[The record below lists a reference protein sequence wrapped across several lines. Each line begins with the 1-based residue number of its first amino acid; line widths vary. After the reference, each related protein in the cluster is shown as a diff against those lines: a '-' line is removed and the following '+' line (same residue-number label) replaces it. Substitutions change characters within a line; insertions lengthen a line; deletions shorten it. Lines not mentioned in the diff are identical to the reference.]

1 MCYEIFP
8 DRFARGIDEQDWVDP
23 EGDWAIECDWDT
35 PIAADW
41 KRAVRQLYRGDLVGV
56 RQRLDQLEQLGVNL
70 IYLTPVFPARSCHR
84 YDASTFDTVD
94 PGARRRRRPRRRW
107 STPPTVAAS
116 G

>member
-35 PIAADW
+35 PIATDW

-56 RQRLDQLEQLGVNL
+56 RQRLDHLEQLGVNL
-70 IYLTPVFPARSCHR
+70 IYLTPVFPAVVPSLRR
-84 YDASTFDTVD
+84 LDVRRVD
-94 PGARRRRRPRRRW
+94 PVLGGDAASRRS
-107 STPPTVAAS
+107 STPPTVVAS
-116 G
+116 A

>member
-56 RQRLDQLEQLGVNL
+56 RQRLDHLEQLGVNL
-70 IYLTPVFPARSCHR
+70 HLPHAGV
-84 YDASTFDTVD
+84 
-94 PGARRRRRPRRRW
+94 PGSLVPPLRRLDVRRRRSGARW
-107 STPPTVAAS
+107 
-116 G
+116 